1 MKSYRVVS
9 VLGLLLS
16 ADAGRALAQWPQFR
30 GPNGSG
36 VDAST
41 GYPVEFSPTKNLA
54 WKASVPYGQSSPVV
68 VGSRL
73 YLTASEGLRLITICL
88 EARTGKELWRREVA
102 RERASEIYRANDPAS
117 PTPAAD
123 AGGIVAFFP
132 DFGLVSYS
140 TEGEVRWTSRL
151 GPFRNFYGMA
161 GSPIIAAGMVV
172 LICDQQTGSFALA
185 LDRATGAVRWKTER
199 PAAEIGWATP
209 MVFQAGN
216 GRVDLIVLGSTRV
229 DAFDLTSGERRW
241 WLPIGSGGA
250 LGTPIA
256 HGERVL
262 ISTLG
267 STEPSMPAFATVRE
281 QYDQDKDGRLSLQ
294 EFKGDKD
301 LGEHFGWIDIDGD
314 RFIAEAEWTATR
326 SLGIGEFGA
335 IAIQPGAAIGQL
347 PQEAIRWRVKRNLP
361 YIPAPLLYRDVYYM
375 VKTGGIVTSVDPATG
390 RILKQG
396 RSPNAIG
403 EYFASPIAAD
413 GKVFLASEDGRI
425 TVLQSGAEW
434 EVLGVN
440 DLAEEIH
447 ATPALSEGRLYV
459 RTRSAMYSFGTPR

>member
-1 MKSYRVVS
+1 MKTHRVVS
-9 VLGLLLS
+9 ILGLLVSVS
-16 ADAGRALAQWPQFR
+16 ADRALAQWPQFR

-36 VDAST
+36 VDSST
-41 GYPVEFSPTKNLA
+41 GYPVEFSPTKNVA
-54 WKASVPYGQSSPVV
+54 WRASVPYAQSSPVV
-68 VGSRL
+68 VGNRV
-73 YLTASEGLRLITICL
+73 YLTASEGLRLITISL
-88 EARTGKELWRREVA
+88 DARTGKELWRRDVA
-102 RERASEIYRANDPAS
+102 REHASEIYRANDPAS

-123 AGGIVAFFP
+123 AGGVVAFFP

-140 TEGEVRWTSRL
+140 NEGEVRWTSRL

-161 GSPIIAAGMVV
+161 GSPIIASGMVV
-172 LICDQQTGSFALA
+172 LVCDQQTGSFALA

-209 MVFQAGN
+209 MVFQAGKD
-216 GRVDLIVLGSTRV
+216 RVDLIVLGSTRV
-229 DAFDLTSGERRW
+229 DAFDLASGERRW

-256 HGERVL
+256 HGETVM

-267 STEPSMPAFATVRE
+267 STEPSMPAFASVKE
-281 QYDQDKDGRLSLQ
+281 QYDQNKDGRLSQ
-294 EFKGDKD
+294 PEFKGDKD

-314 RFIAEAEWTATR
+314 GFILEEEWTTTR

-335 IAIQPGAAIGQL
+335 IAISPGAAKGQL
-347 PQEAIRWRVKRNLP
+347 PQDAVRWRVKRNLP
-361 YIPAPLLYRDVYYM
+361 YIPAPVLYRDVYYM
-375 VKTGGIVTSVDPATG
+375 VKTGGIVTSLDPATG

-403 EYFASPIAAD
+403 EYFASPVAAD

-425 TVLQSGAEW
+425 TVLRAGAEW